1 MSNTENVSNSENK
14 VDQDFEPENNTNAAH
29 DINIDKGS
37 ERKTL
42 LLALV
47 AGMCGD
53 SLLSWITISSV
64 SFSIFPIIAL
74 VLSVQALYQE
84 YLRSPV
90 SEDIPL
96 VGLACFFV
104 GGFGHSAFIKAQ
116 HPDAGSNFIAIII
129 VMALMLW
136 IGKKL
141 GFIGKEK

>member
-1 MSNTENVSNSENK
+1 MSNESSST
-14 VDQDFEPENNTNAAH
+14 NNHA
-29 DINIDKGS
+29 S

-42 LLALV
+42 VLALI

-53 SLLSWITISSV
+53 ALLSWMTISDV

-84 YLRSPV
+84 YLRHPV
-90 SEDIPL
+90 AEDIPL

-104 GGFGHSAFIKAQ
+104 GVFGHSAFVKAQ
-116 HPDAGSNFIAIII
+116 YPHTGSNLFAII
-129 VMALMLW
+129 VVLLLMVW

-141 GFIGKEK
+141 GFIGRSD

>member
-1 MSNTENVSNSENK
+1 MSNE
-14 VDQDFEPENNTNAAH
+14 
-29 DINIDKGS
+29 INQSDRGS
-37 ERKTL
+37 EKKTL
-42 LLALV
+42 VLALI

-53 SLLSWITISSV
+53 ALLSWMTMSEV
-64 SFSIFPIIAL
+64 PFSIFPLVAL

-104 GGFGHSAFIKAQ
+104 GAFGHSAFIKAQ
-116 HPDAGSNFIAIII
+116 YPDAGSNFFAIVIS
-129 VMALMLW
+129 LLLLLW

-141 GFIGKEK
+141 GFMERATRAE

>member
-1 MSNTENVSNSENK
+1 MSNTENLKDQGSQVNK
-14 VDQDFEPENNTNAAH
+14 D
-29 DINIDKGS
+29 S

-42 LLALV
+42 VLALI

-53 SLLSWITISSV
+53 SLLSWLTISEM
-64 SFSIFPIIAL
+64 SFSIFPLIAL

-84 YLRSPV
+84 YLRNPV

-104 GGFGHSAFIKAQ
+104 GGFGHSAFVKAQ
-116 HPDAGSNFIAIII
+116 YPDAGSNLIAIVV
-129 VMALMLW
+129 VMLLMLW

-141 GFIGKEK
+141 GFIGKAS